1 MIKATAEKLRAVG
14 HTVTVTIEAGHRPR
28 PQSTAE
34 IEADRAQRQQDRAEA
49 ITAKADSRPPPRGA
63 HDHALELADQ
73 IPFGQPILV
82 CV

>member
-14 HTVTVTIEAGHRPR
+14 HTVTSTIEAGHRT
-28 PQSTAE
+28 QSTAE
-34 IEADRAQRQQDRAEA
+34 IEADHAQRQQDRAEA
-49 ITAKADSRPPPRGA
+49 ITAKADGRPPPRGA